1 MCRIA
6 LNLLPTDFNNR
17 HAKYPL
23 CFLTHFTETSG
34 EKYTGK
40 IGHKVTS
47 NYLTI
52 SKEATQTQT
61 LMIKM
66 WFPLMGKTFI
76 KIKHS

>member
-1 MCRIA
+1 MYRIA
-6 LNLLPTDFNNR
+6 LSLLPTDFNNR
-17 HAKYPL
+17 HAKYPP
-23 CFLTHFTETSG
+23 CFLTHFIETSG

-47 NYLTI
+47 NYI
-52 SKEATQTQT
+52 IFKEATQTQT